1 MNNSL
6 VIEKYEIMKKYTMS
20 TNIGIRQE
28 KRKKIMER
36 IRKQLAIQQILIQK
50 YKIILHLD
58 GGRAPIKRQNMLNV
72 I

>member
-1 MNNSL
+1 MNNNL

-20 TNIGIRQE
+20 TNVGLRQE

-50 YKIILHLD
+50 YDYFTSKWSK
-58 GGRAPIKRQNMLNV
+58 GTN
-72 I
+72 